1 MARNAVRFVRRGRVV
16 ERRDFTPVETLL
28 DHLRLHERAYG
39 TKEGCAEGDCGAC
52 TVAVGR
58 PDGHGGVT
66 WRPVNSCILL
76 LGMVDGAAV
85 VAVEDLASADGAL
98 HPVQRAMVD
107 LHGSQCGFCTPGFV
121 MSLFTLYHSG
131 LRPDRTVVNDWLAGN
146 LCRCTGYRPIADAAL
161 ACCTGEA
168 TDAFAKHAAE
178 TAGLLAGLSRG
189 ASPSE
194 GADPSGDGHR
204 PGGPTRSNTP
214 APASRFKPSGHDDLP
229 GGPARRGDA
238 RAPGH
243 TEPPGETGRFRPT
256 GPSDDA
262 DLFVGDDAS
271 FFAAPASEDALAA
284 LCARYPD
291 ATLVGG
297 ATDVGLW
304 ITKQLRDLPRIVH
317 TGRVAALHEV
327 READDR
333 VEIGAAATY
342 AEAEA
347 ALGAI
352 DPDVGE
358 MLRRLGSKQVR
369 ATGTVGGNI
378 ANGSPIGDSPPV
390 LIALGATIELRHGD
404 AHRMLALEDF
414 FLDYGRQDRAPGEI
428 LTRITVP
435 RLGTDAHFRCYKIS
449 KRFDQDISALLGAF
463 RFRVHRGRIAGARI
477 AFGGMAAT
485 PKRAAATERAVTDLR
500 LRDPASWPGA
510 ADALAQDFSPI
521 DDHRASARYR
531 MRVARSLL
539 LKALAEIAGRPTSET
554 RIIGVRERQDDG
566 RHSGRTI
573 SPGGARTPAP
583 GAAEPSR

>member
-1 MARNAVRFVRRGRVV
+1 MARNAVRFVRRGRIV
-16 ERRDFTPVETLL
+16 ERSGFAPTETLL
-28 DHLRLHERAYG
+28 DHLRIRERAHG

-58 PDGHGGVT
+58 PDGDGGVS
-66 WRPVNSCILL
+66 WQPVNSCILL
-76 LGMVDGAAV
+76 LGMIDGAEI
-85 VAVEDLASADGAL
+85 VAVEDLASPDGTL

-107 LHGSQCGFCTPGFV
+107 LHASQCGFCTPGFV
-121 MSLFTLYHSG
+121 MSLFTLYHAG
-131 LRPDRTVVNDWLAGN
+131 LHADRAVVNDWLAGN

-168 TDAFAKHAAE
+168 DDAFAKRAAE
-178 TAGLLAGLSRG
+178 TAGLLAGL
-189 ASPSE
+189 
-194 GADPSGDGHR
+194 ADDAVFSGDSHR
-204 PGGPTRSNTP
+204 
-214 APASRFKPSGHDDLP
+214 
-229 GGPARRGDA
+229 
-238 RAPGH
+238 
-243 TEPPGETGRFRPT
+243 
-256 GPSDDA
+256 SDDVDLSGGTDLSDND
-262 DLFVGDDAS
+262 DLFVGDAET
-271 FFAAPASEDALAA
+271 FFAAPATEDALAT
-284 LCARYPD
+284 LCARHPD
-291 ATLVGG
+291 ATIVGG

-317 TGRVAALHEV
+317 TGRVASLHEV
-327 READDR
+327 RETDDG

-342 AEAEA
+342 SEAEA
-347 ALGAI
+347 ALGGI

-404 AHRMLALEDF
+404 ACRTLALEDF

-428 LTRITVP
+428 LTRINVP
-435 RLGTDAHFRCYKIS
+435 RLESDEHFRCYKIS

-463 RFRVHRGRIAGARI
+463 RFRIRRGRVGGARI

-485 PKRAAATERAVTDLR
+485 PKRAPATESAVVGLR
-500 LRDPASWPGA
+500 LRDPASWRAA
-510 ADALAQDFSPI
+510 ADALVEDFSPI

-531 MRVARSLL
+531 IRVARSIL

-554 RIIGVRERQDDG
+554 RITGFRERGGG
-566 RHSGRTI
+566 RHAGRTA
-573 SPGGARTPAP
+573 STGAIPATAP
-583 GAAEPSR
+583 SLEPLR